1 MPPPTHCHN
10 RVVGSAYNTVD
21 STQFLAGRL
30 SNLIGGGMPPPYI
43 GMQNNKK
50 PRGIAASGTN
60 KNPRYHP
67 DYLPI
72 GDPFRLQQ
80 ALSLNAGT
88 RENLR
93 HASSLRLG
101 SDGFYG
107 SWLPPRTNRQ
117 LSGNT
122 QTEPSSSQPFYHCQ
136 QCIMSAPKS
145 QMFFLSETLFSF
157 CTKNPCGNPLKNGKT
172 AC

>member
-1 MPPPTHCHN
+1 MAEKQARRGQKVKLLYIIKILSELTDDEHPLSATEICKNLAYIYKNMPP
-10 RVVGSAYNTVD
+10 
-21 STQFLAGRL
+21 L
-30 SNLIGGGMPPPYI
+30 
-43 GMQNNKK
+43 
-50 PRGIAASGTN
+50 
-60 KNPRYHP
+60 
-67 DYLPI
+67 
-72 GDPFRLQQ
+72 RLQQ

-93 HASSLRLG
+93 HASALRLG